1 MRKKRSGALRA
12 RTHAANPATYEKKS
26 PEGFPSPKKE
36 LQKTFY
42 ANEIRG
48 GHIPVLP
55 VPADSRIWQN
65 WPHGKRDMDSSS
77 VVKEVTRSGVC
88 PGSPCMVGW
97 RDHSMKLWKWGLE
110 YIGDPKTLETPESWD
125 VFWAE
130 LHAGSGISPKERSV
144 LLEHNKAGRSER
156 SKASPESGIGVC
168 PAGFQS
174 SLVLYF
180 PAMLPSLACEE

>member
-1 MRKKRSGALRA
+1 MLKPSLMLKEMINSKKDLMLHGEKRSGALRA

-48 GHIPVLP
+48 GQIPVLP

-65 WPHGKRDMDSSS
+65 WPHGKRDLDSSS

-88 PGSPCMVGW
+88 PGSPCMVAW
-97 RDHSMKLWKWGLE
+97 RDHSMKL
-110 YIGDPKTLETPESWD
+110 
-125 VFWAE
+125 
-130 LHAGSGISPKERSV
+130 
-144 LLEHNKAGRSER
+144 
-156 SKASPESGIGVC
+156 
-168 PAGFQS
+168 
-174 SLVLYF
+174 
-180 PAMLPSLACEE
+180 